1 MVISTKKQ
9 KLPTENI
16 EKILPGSAIF
26 AQIILHILRSP
37 YYSIFHV
44 HSFGSRRY
52 LRAEIAL
59 WDYFLLHLRQRRTS
73 SYPGSQAAERVRCER
88 ESGGLNARSSSITIS
103 SRRER
108 KADAGGA
115 AAAFDGTRFSSRAR
129 VSLLC
134 QRYYIHPNCHY
145 HF

>member
-1 MVISTKKQ
+1 M
-9 KLPTENI
+9 
-16 EKILPGSAIF
+16 
-26 AQIILHILRSP
+26 ILHILRSP

-44 HSFGSRRY
+44 HFFGSRRY

-115 AAAFDGTRFSSRAR
+115 AAAFDGTRFRALAR
-129 VSLLC
+129 ASLCSASAPTYTQIVTIIFENIYDMSIGQIIWFSLALESD
-134 QRYYIHPNCHY
+134 
-145 HF
+145 